1 MMIRITRTTPYASLT
16 VDFDPHGD
24 VHLPQVLREMD
35 KVAAAIERRDAETE
49 RVRAMKSEMNNLR
62 LYLAQEGADG
72 MYSQRIAS
80 ARERISVLESAL
92 AEAEARLAEVE
103 G

>member
-16 VDFDPHGD
+16 VDFDPLDRVPLG
-24 VHLPQVLREMD
+24 QVLREMD
-35 KVAAAIERRDAETE
+35 KVAAFVEEWDEAVSEVRDAATE
-49 RVRAMKSEMNNLR
+49 LR
-62 LYLAQEGADG
+62 TAHLDIAQGG
-72 MYSQRIAS
+72 SRGVS
-80 ARERISVLESAL
+80 ATAEIPALESAL

>member
-1 MMIRITRTTPYASLT
+1 MMIRITRTTPYAALS

-35 KVAAAIERRDAETE
+35 KVANTIERREVLASDVRSAVGRLDYAQRTKAAAEIP
-49 RVRAMKSEMNNLR
+49 A
-62 LYLAQEGADG
+62 
-72 MYSQRIAS
+72 
-80 ARERISVLESAL
+80 LESAL